1 MIVCIAR
8 FFKEVQEESLAF
20 LRFCREEK
28 TLRWFTAFAILVF
41 WGIKIVYNDVYIDSE
56 VMSIEPNGLI
66 QSWYGH
72 KRYGLILM
80 KKLFF
85 YVRLVPYLSN
95 LLFAAVLWGVIL
107 LLCFSVKRWFA
118 LALSGGSKWSLY
130 LLAALFVSCPSLAEQ
145 YMFTLQAFEI
155 TLAMGFCLIAA
166 YSADQA
172 ICEGKSFLWYA
183 PALFF
188 LVWSLGAYQSFC
200 PFYIALVL
208 LSFLGSYERGRNQ
221 RPFRAGILHL
231 ALFLL
236 GFVSNTL
243 VGNALCLLKGGDSS
257 YVDGM
262 YLWGKI
268 PLYQSLQD
276 LWYEFRILYCG
287 MSPVLYNRFA
297 GIVLLLS
304 AAGLAVRGVLKKWNW
319 RQILW
324 YWLAL
329 LLLAASPMYISLISG
344 TRTTVRA
351 QLVFPL
357 VFGFFSAALWYMV
370 RSLAVLVW
378 QKKKTACRLFCA
390 VLTAGFFYLSWAQ
403 GIHLIQ
409 LNQTVHD
416 TCTRDMLT
424 AERMYMDICRAADRE
439 DMQNQKVVFI
449 GSRDA
454 KMPQAAA
461 LGESIGRSFFD
472 FGTTSIGIS
481 NRAVSFFNYL
491 GMNMGLPTPE
501 DYAAALEASQ
511 TRPCWPANDSV
522 FSWNDCIVVKLSN

>member
-1 MIVCIAR
+1 
-8 FFKEVQEESLAF
+8 
-20 LRFCREEK
+20 
-28 TLRWFTAFAILVF
+28 
-41 WGIKIVYNDVYIDSE
+41 
-56 VMSIEPNGLI
+56 
-66 QSWYGH
+66 
-72 KRYGLILM
+72 
-80 KKLFF
+80 
-85 YVRLVPYLSN
+85 
-95 LLFAAVLWGVIL
+95 
-107 LLCFSVKRWFA
+107 
-118 LALSGGSKWSLY
+118 
-130 LLAALFVSCPSLAEQ
+130 
-145 YMFTLQAFEI
+145 
-155 TLAMGFCLIAA
+155 
-166 YSADQA
+166 
-172 ICEGKSFLWYA
+172 
-183 PALFF
+183 
-188 LVWSLGAYQSFC
+188 
-200 PFYIALVL
+200 
-208 LSFLGSYERGRNQ
+208 
-221 RPFRAGILHL
+221 
-231 ALFLL
+231 
-236 GFVSNTL
+236 
-243 VGNALCLLKGGDSS
+243 
-257 YVDGM
+257 
-262 YLWGKI
+262 
-268 PLYQSLQD
+268 
-276 LWYEFRILYCG
+276 

-424 AERMYMDICRAADRE
+424 AERMYMDICRAADRGGYAE
-439 DMQNQKVVFI
+439 PESGLYRKPGRQNAPGRRPGANPSAVPFLTLEPPP
-449 GSRDA
+449 S
-454 KMPQAAA
+454 
-461 LGESIGRSFFD
+461 ESA
-472 FGTTSIGIS
+472 